1 MAKIIVEKPFVLTD
15 AAGQQREF
23 AAGEHEVDD
32 ATANHWF
39 VQAHAQVVKPETKT
53 AKTKG

>member
-1 MAKIIVEKPFVLTD
+1 MPKIIVEKPFVLTD
-15 AAGQQREF
+15 AAGQREF

-32 ATANHWF
+32 ATAKHWY
-39 VQAHAQVVKPETKT
+39 VQEHAQVVKPETKT